1 MTSSRPAPAAPV
13 AFRVLATSLCVAVAV
28 VASTYALSSV
38 IGPGGWTGTA
48 VRTVAVLALVTGLT
62 RYALERSRAGRGET
76 LAPPAAL
83 LPSLA
88 GLVVGLWALL
98 GLYGGPTDRFSLLIG
113 LTNVDRVL
121 SRLRTARELTLAE
134 VAPIDPSLPIALM
147 AVGGAVVVFLV
158 ADLMAGGLRLGA
170 GVGVPLLAL
179 WLPGLV
185 IVGEIPPAAF
195 VVTVCALVL
204 LLAVDNPHRTVRQG
218 SRRGTA
224 AGAHGVEDRA
234 ATGLRAAGAVAT
246 ALAVAVVGLGLG
258 SASAALPEVASA
270 SWSRLFSSTGQTVR
284 LSDDLDMRSD
294 LAERSNEVV
303 LRYRTD
309 DDGIGPLRVF
319 TLTGFD
325 GTNWRRGADRDG
337 EPVESADQL
346 LWPDDDA
353 GDEATDVRVT
363 LESLRDTK
371 LPVPTEPR
379 TVDIDGDWS
388 YDVVRDEVVGEQPTG
403 EGTSYGL
410 TVYERPLEPQSLR
423 EASGA
428 DPDDPNYLDVPA
440 TEHEQ
445 DIRDLATAVVDGAPS
460 RYDQAL
466 ALQTYF
472 RDASQFTYS
481 TEIPPGDSGDAV
493 WDFLQDRTGYC
504 VQFATSMTM
513 MARTLGIPAR
523 LGVGFLPGERV
534 DDTTY
539 EVTGRDSHAW
549 PELYFPGHGW
559 VRFEPTPAQQTGPT
573 PRWATP
579 VSITPG
585 GPTDLGNVP
594 TPGATT
600 AEPSAPESQAPSAD
614 GGTGT
619 TGGTQDE
626 GAPWPVV
633 VGAALLVVAVLGG
646 AAWLFVRR
654 RTHEAGLLDA
664 EDAWL
669 ELADRLAALDVR
681 WPSSTTPRQAP
692 TAVVAALQRQRGPH
706 PLDEDV
712 AESVAVLAS
721 VLEAERYA
729 PRPRE
734 VVPPER
740 LQELVDATVEGIE
753 RSLSDRPARADG
765 PSALPVG

>member
-1 MTSSRPAPAAPV
+1 MTTSRPDTSTPV
-13 AFRVLATSLCVAVAV
+13 GSRVLATSGLVAVAV
-28 VASTYALSSV
+28 VASTYALGSV

-48 VRTVAVLALVTGLT
+48 VRTVAVLALVTGIS
-62 RYALERSRAGRGET
+62 RYALERGHAARGQT

-113 LTNVDRVL
+113 LSNVDRVL
-121 SRLRTARELTLAE
+121 SRLSTARDLTLAE

-158 ADLMAGGLRLGA
+158 ADLMAGGLRLSA
-170 GVGVPLLAL
+170 GVALPLLAL
-179 WLPGLV
+179 WIPGLV
-185 IVGEIPPAAF
+185 IMGEIPPLAF
-195 VVTVCALVL
+195 VVTVAALVL
-204 LLAVDNPHRTVRQG
+204 LLAVDNPHRTVRRG
-218 SRRGTA
+218 ASARRADGRA
-224 AGAHGVEDRA
+224 AG
-234 ATGLRAAGAVAT
+234 GLRAVGALVVAV
-246 ALAVAVVGLGLG
+246 AVAVVALGLG
-258 SASAALPEVASA
+258 TASASLPEVASA

-284 LSDDLDMRSD
+284 LSDDLDMRRD
-294 LAERSNEVV
+294 LAERSGEVV

-309 DDGIGPLRVF
+309 SDEVGPLRVF

-337 EPVESADQL
+337 TPIEGADQV
-346 LWPDDDA
+346 LWP
-353 GDEATDVRVT
+353 TDPTGVEEPTSVRVT

-379 TVDIDGDWS
+379 AVDIDGDWS
-388 YDVVRDEVVGEQPTG
+388 YDDVRDEVLGDQPTG
-403 EGTSYGL
+403 AGTA
-410 TVYERPLEPQSLR
+410 YELAVFPRPLDAATLR
-423 EASGA
+423 GATGA

-445 DIRDLATAVVDGAPS
+445 DIRDLATAVVDGAPT

-472 RDASQFTYS
+472 RDVSQFTYS
-481 TEIPPGDSGDAV
+481 TEVPPGDSGDAV

-534 DDTTY
+534 DDASFQ
-539 EVTGRDSHAW
+539 VTGRDSHAW
-549 PELYFPGHGW
+549 PELWFPGQGW

-579 VSITPG
+579 VAVTPG
-585 GPTDLGNVP
+585 GPGDPGNVP

-600 AEPSAPESQAPSAD
+600 GAPTAPPSAAPTTP
-614 GGTGT
+614 G
-619 TGGTQDE
+619 TGGTIGGAQDDD
-626 GAPWPVV
+626 APWLLV
-633 VGAALLVVAVLGG
+633 VGVALLVALALGG
-646 AAWLFVRR
+646 ALWLALRR
-654 RTHEAGLLDA
+654 RSETQSLRDA
-664 EDAWL
+664 EDAWA
-669 ELADRLAALDVR
+669 ELTDRLGALEVR
-681 WPSSTTPRQAP
+681 WPTSTTPRRVPA
-692 TAVVAALQRQRGPH
+692 AVVAALQARRGQH
-706 PLDEDV
+706 PRDEDV
-712 AESVAVLAS
+712 AEAVAELAS
-721 VLEAERYA
+721 ALEAERYA
-729 PRPRE
+729 PEPRTVARPD
-734 VVPPER
+734 R
-740 LQELVDATVEGIE
+740 LQELVDAAVDAAGE
-753 RSLSDRPARADG
+753 SLSDRPARADG

>member
-13 AFRVLATSLCVAVAV
+13 AVRVLATSACVALAV
-28 VASTYALSSV
+28 VASTYALGAV
-38 IGPGGWTGTA
+38 IGPGDWSGTA
-48 VRTVAVLALVTGLT
+48 VRTVVVLALVTGLT
-62 RYALERSRAGRGET
+62 RLALERPRAARGET
-76 LAPPAAL
+76 LAPPGAL

-121 SRLRTARELTLAE
+121 SRLQTARELTLAE
-134 VAPIDPSLPIALM
+134 VAPIDASLPIALL

-170 GVGVPLLAL
+170 GVGAPLLAL
-179 WLPGLV
+179 WIPGLV
-185 IVGEIPPAAF
+185 IVGEVPPVAF

-204 LLAVDNPHRTVRQG
+204 LLAVDNPHRTVRRGARRGAG
-218 SRRGTA
+218 SR
-224 AGAHGVEDRA
+224 GVEGHA
-234 ATGLRAAGAVAT
+234 ATGLRAAGAVVT
-246 ALAVAVVGLGLG
+246 ALAVAVTALGLG
-258 SASAALPEVASA
+258 TASAALPEVASA
-270 SWSRLFSSTGQTVR
+270 SWSRLFSSAGQTVR
-284 LSDDLDMRSD
+284 LSDDLDMRRD

-309 DDGIGPLRVF
+309 DAVGPLRVF

-325 GTNWRRGADRDG
+325 GANWRRGADRDG
-337 EPVESADQL
+337 EAIESADQV
-346 LWPDDDA
+346 LWPDDAA
-353 GDEATDVRVT
+353 GDEPTELRVT

-379 TVDIDGDWS
+379 TLDIDGDWS
-388 YDVVRDEVVGEQPTG
+388 YDVVRDEVVGDRPTG
-403 EGTSYGL
+403 EGTSYEL
-410 TVYERPLEPQSLR
+410 TVFPRPLEVQSLR

-440 TEHEQ
+440 TDHEQ
-445 DIRDLATAVVDGAPS
+445 DIRDLAAAVVDGAS
-460 RYDQAL
+460 TRYDQAL

-481 TEIPPGDSGDAV
+481 TEIPPGESGDAV

-504 VQFATSMTM
+504 VQFATAMTM
-513 MARTLGIPAR
+513 MARSLGIPAR

-549 PELYFPGHGW
+549 PELYFPGQGW

-579 VSITPG
+579 VSVTPG
-585 GPTDLGNVP
+585 GPTDPGNVP

-600 AEPSAPESQAPSAD
+600 AAPSAPVSEAPDAE

-619 TGGTQDE
+619 VDGTQAD
-626 GAPWPVV
+626 GAPWLVV
-633 VGAALLVVAVLGG
+633 VGVALLVVALLGS

-654 RTHEAGLLDA
+654 RTHAEALHDA

-669 ELADRLAALDVR
+669 ELVERLAALDVR
-681 WPSSTTPRQAP
+681 WPSSTTPRQVPA
-692 TAVVAALQRQRGPH
+692 AVVAELHRQRGTH
-706 PLDEDV
+706 ALDEDV
-712 AESVAVLAS
+712 AEAVAALAS
-721 VLEAERYA
+721 ALEVERYA

-734 VVPPER
+734 LVAPGR
-740 LQELVDATVEGIE
+740 LQELVDAAVGGAE

>member
-1 MTSSRPAPAAPV
+1 MTAPRPDTSASAGL
-13 AFRVLATSLCVAVAV
+13 RVLATSALVATAV
-28 VASTYALSSV
+28 VASAYALGSV
-38 IGPGGWTGTA
+38 VGPGGWTGTV
-48 VRTVAVLALVTGLT
+48 VRVVAVLALVTGLS
-62 RYALERSRAGRGET
+62 RWALERSHAARGEV

-113 LTNVDRVL
+113 LSNVDRVL
-121 SRLRTARELTLAE
+121 SRLATARDLTLAE
-134 VAPIDPSLPIALM
+134 VAPIDPSLPIALL
-147 AVGGAVVVFLV
+147 AVGGAVVVFVV

-170 GVGVPLLAL
+170 GVALPLLAL
-179 WLPGLV
+179 WVPGLV
-185 IVGEIPPAAF
+185 IVGEIPPLAF
-195 VVTVCALVL
+195 VVTVAALVL
-204 LLAVDNPHRTVRQG
+204 LLAVDNPHRAV
-218 SRRGTA
+218 RRGTSA
-224 AGAHGVEDRA
+224 RRPEDRA
-234 ATGLRAAGAVAT
+234 AGGLRAAGALVV
-246 ALAVAVVGLGLG
+246 AVAVAVTALGLG
-258 SASAALPEVASA
+258 SASASLPEVASA

-284 LSDDLDMRSD
+284 LSDDLDMRRD
-294 LAERSNEVV
+294 LAERSGEVV

-309 DDGIGPLRVF
+309 GEGVGPLRVF

-337 EPVESADQL
+337 TLIDGGEQL
-346 LWPDDDA
+346 LWPDDPGA
-353 GDEATDVRVT
+353 TGDPTSLRVT

-379 TVDIDGDWS
+379 SVGIDGDWA
-388 YDVVRDEVVGEQPTG
+388 YDDVRDEVLGVQPTG
-403 EGTSYGL
+403 AGTSYEL
-410 TVYERPLEPQSLR
+410 TVFPRPLDADALR
-423 EASGA
+423 GASGA

-445 DIRDLATAVVDGAPS
+445 DIRDLATAVVDGATT

-472 RDASQFTYS
+472 RDISQFTYS
-481 TEIPPGDSGDAV
+481 TEVPPGDSGDAV

-534 DDTTY
+534 DEASY

-549 PELYFPGHGW
+549 PELYFPGQGW

-573 PRWATP
+573 PAWATP
-579 VSITPG
+579 VAVTPG
-585 GPTDLGNVP
+585 GPADPGNVP

-600 AEPSAPESQAPSAD
+600 AAPSAAPTPTPTAP
-614 GGTGT
+614 GAGGT
-619 TGGTQDE
+619 TGGTQEDST
-626 GAPWPVV
+626 PWPLV
-633 VGAALLVVAVLGG
+633 VGVATLVAAVL
-646 AAWLFVRR
+646 AAGLWFVLRR
-654 RTHEAGLLDA
+654 RSEVESLRDA
-664 EDAWL
+664 EDAWA
-669 ELADRLAALDVR
+669 ELVARLGALDVR
-681 WPSSTTPRQAP
+681 WPSSTTPRRVPAV
-692 TAVVAALQRQRGPH
+692 VVAALQGRRGVDAG
-706 PLDEDV
+706 DEDV
-712 AESVAVLAS
+712 AEALTALAS
-721 VLEAERYA
+721 ALESERYA

-734 VVPPER
+734 TVTPEH
-740 LQELVDATVEGIE
+740 LQALVDAAVEGIE

-765 PSALPVG
+765 PSALRVG

>member
-1 MTSSRPAPAAPV
+1 MTAPRPDTSASAGL
-13 AFRVLATSLCVAVAV
+13 RVLATSALVATAV
-28 VASTYALSSV
+28 VASAYALGSV
-38 IGPGGWTGTA
+38 VGPGGWTGTV
-48 VRTVAVLALVTGLT
+48 VRVVAVLALVTGLS
-62 RYALERSRAGRGET
+62 RWALERSHAARGEV

-113 LTNVDRVL
+113 LSNVDRVL
-121 SRLRTARELTLAE
+121 SRLATARDLTLAE
-134 VAPIDPSLPIALM
+134 VAPIDPSLPIALL
-147 AVGGAVVVFLV
+147 AVGGAVVVFVV

-170 GVGVPLLAL
+170 GVALPLLAL
-179 WLPGLV
+179 WVPGLV
-185 IVGEIPPAAF
+185 IVGEIPPLAF
-195 VVTVCALVL
+195 VVTVAALVL
-204 LLAVDNPHRTVRQG
+204 LLAVDNPHRAV
-218 SRRGTA
+218 RRGTSA
-224 AGAHGVEDRA
+224 WRPEDRA
-234 ATGLRAAGAVAT
+234 AGGLRAAGALVV
-246 ALAVAVVGLGLG
+246 AVAVAVTALGLG
-258 SASAALPEVASA
+258 SASASLPEVASA

-284 LSDDLDMRSD
+284 LSDDLDMRRD
-294 LAERSNEVV
+294 LAERSGEVV

-309 DDGIGPLRVF
+309 GEGVGPLRVF

-337 EPVESADQL
+337 TPIDGGEQL
-346 LWPDDDA
+346 LWPDDPGA
-353 GDEATDVRVT
+353 TGDPTSLRVT

-379 TVDIDGDWS
+379 SVGIDGDWA
-388 YDVVRDEVVGEQPTG
+388 YDDVRDEVLGVQPTG
-403 EGTSYGL
+403 AGTSYEL
-410 TVYERPLEPQSLR
+410 TVFPRPLDADALR
-423 EASGA
+423 GASGA

-445 DIRDLATAVVDGAPS
+445 DIRDLATAVVDGATT

-472 RDASQFTYS
+472 RDISQFTYS
-481 TEIPPGDSGDAV
+481 TEVPPGDSGDAV

-534 DDTTY
+534 DEASY

-549 PELYFPGHGW
+549 PELYFPGQGW

-573 PRWATP
+573 PAWATP
-579 VSITPG
+579 VAVTPG
-585 GPTDLGNVP
+585 GPADPGNVP

-600 AEPSAPESQAPSAD
+600 AAPSAAPTPTPTAP
-614 GGTGT
+614 GAGGT
-619 TGGTQDE
+619 TGGTQEDST
-626 GAPWPVV
+626 PWPLV
-633 VGAALLVVAVLGG
+633 VGVATLVAAVL
-646 AAWLFVRR
+646 AAGLWFVLRR
-654 RTHEAGLLDA
+654 RSEVESLRDA
-664 EDAWL
+664 EDAWA
-669 ELADRLAALDVR
+669 ELVARLGALDVR
-681 WPSSTTPRQAP
+681 WPSSTTPRRVPAV
-692 TAVVAALQRQRGPH
+692 VVAALQGRRGVDAG
-706 PLDEDV
+706 DEDV
-712 AESVAVLAS
+712 AEALTALAS
-721 VLEAERYA
+721 ALESERYA

-734 VVPPER
+734 TVTPEH
-740 LQELVDATVEGIE
+740 LQALVDAAVEGIE

-765 PSALPVG
+765 PSALRVG

>member
-1 MTSSRPAPAAPV
+1 MTTSRPDTTAPV
-13 AFRVLATSLCVAVAV
+13 GLRVLATSALVAVAV
-28 VASTYALSSV
+28 TASTYALGSV

-48 VRTVAVLALVTGLT
+48 VRTVAVLALVTGVS
-62 RYALERSRAGRGET
+62 RYALERGHAARGET

-113 LTNVDRVL
+113 LSNVDRVL
-121 SRLRTARELTLAE
+121 SRLSTARDLTLAE

-170 GVGVPLLAL
+170 GVALPLLAL
-179 WLPGLV
+179 WIPGLV
-185 IVGEIPPAAF
+185 IMGEIPPLAF
-195 VVTVCALVL
+195 VVTVTALVL
-204 LLAVDNPHRTVRQG
+204 LLAVDNPHRTVR
-218 SRRGTA
+218 RGA
-224 AGAHGVEDRA
+224 AGRRREDRTA
-234 ATGLRAAGAVAT
+234 GGLRVVGAVVVA
-246 ALAVAVVGLGLG
+246 AAVAVVALGLG
-258 SASAALPEVASA
+258 SASASLPEVASA

-284 LSDDLDMRSD
+284 LSDDLDMRRD
-294 LAERSNEVV
+294 LAERSGEVV

-309 DDGIGPLRVF
+309 GDEVGPLRVF

-337 EPVESADQL
+337 DPIEGADQV
-346 LWPDDDA
+346 LWPTDPADA
-353 GDEATDVRVT
+353 EEPTSVRVT

-379 TVDIDGDWS
+379 AVGIDGDWS
-388 YDVVRDEVVGEQPTG
+388 YDDVRDEVLGEQPTTA
-403 EGTSYGL
+403 GTTYDL
-410 TVYERPLEPQSLR
+410 TVFPRPLDGESLR
-423 EASGA
+423 EATGA
-428 DPDDPNYLDVPA
+428 DPDDPNYLDIPA

-445 DIRDLATAVVDGAPS
+445 DIRDLAATVVDGATT

-481 TEIPPGDSGDAV
+481 TEVPPGDSGDAV

-534 DDTTY
+534 DDSSFQ
-539 EVTGRDSHAW
+539 VTGRDSHAW
-549 PELYFPGHGW
+549 PELWFPGQGW

-579 VSITPG
+579 VAVTPG
-585 GPTDLGNVP
+585 GPGDLGNVP

-600 AEPSAPESQAPSAD
+600 AAPSVTPGTAPTN
-614 GGTGT
+614 TGT
-619 TGGTQDE
+619 TGTVDGAQDE
-626 GAPWPVV
+626 GAPWPLV
-633 VGAALLVVAVLGG
+633 VGVALLVALALGG
-646 AAWLFVRR
+646 ALWLVLRR
-654 RTHEAGLLDA
+654 RTEPEALRDA
-664 EDAWL
+664 EDAWG
-669 ELADRLAALDVR
+669 ELAERLGALDVR
-681 WPSSTTPRQAP
+681 WPASTTPRRVP
-692 TAVVAALQRQRGPH
+692 TVVVASLQSRRGQH

-712 AESVAVLAS
+712 AEAIAGLAS
-721 VLEAERYA
+721 ALEIERYA
-729 PRPRE
+729 PEPRT
-734 VVPPER
+734 VTPADR
-740 LQELVDATVEGIE
+740 LQELVDTAVDGAES
-753 RSLSDRPARADG
+753 SLSDRPARADG

>member
-1 MTSSRPAPAAPV
+1 MTAPRPGTSDSAGL
-13 AFRVLATSLCVAVAV
+13 RVLATSALVATAV
-28 VASTYALSSV
+28 VASAYALGSV
-38 IGPGGWTGTA
+38 VGPGGWTGTV
-48 VRTVAVLALVTGLT
+48 VRVVVVLALVTGLS
-62 RYALERSRAGRGET
+62 RWALERSHAARGEV

-113 LTNVDRVL
+113 LSNVDRVV
-121 SRLRTARELTLAE
+121 SRLGTARDLTLAE
-134 VAPIDPSLPIALM
+134 VAPIDPSLPIALL
-147 AVGGAVVVFLV
+147 AVGGAVVVFVV

-170 GVGVPLLAL
+170 GVALPLLAL
-179 WLPGLV
+179 WVPGLV
-185 IVGEIPPAAF
+185 IVGEIPPLAF
-195 VVTVCALVL
+195 VVTVTALVL
-204 LLAVDNPHRTVRQG
+204 LLAVDNPHRAV
-218 SRRGTA
+218 RRGA
-224 AGAHGVEDRA
+224 SARRPEDRA
-234 ATGLRAAGAVAT
+234 AGGLRAAGALVV
-246 ALAVAVVGLGLG
+246 AVAVAVTALGLG
-258 SASAALPEVASA
+258 SASASLPEVASA

-284 LSDDLDMRSD
+284 LSDDLDMRRD
-294 LAERSNEVV
+294 LAERSAEVV

-309 DDGIGPLRVF
+309 GENVGPLRVF

-337 EPVESADQL
+337 TPIDGGEQV
-346 LWPDDDA
+346 LWPDDPGA
-353 GDEATDVRVT
+353 TGDPTSLRVT

-371 LPVPTEPR
+371 LPLPTEPR
-379 TVDIDGDWS
+379 AVGIDGDWA
-388 YDVVRDEVVGEQPTG
+388 YDDVRDEVLGEQPTG
-403 EGTSYGL
+403 AGTSYEV
-410 TVYERPLEPQSLR
+410 TVFPRPLDADALR
-423 EASGA
+423 GASGA

-445 DIRDLATAVVDGAPS
+445 DIRDLATSVVDGATT

-472 RDASQFTYS
+472 RDISQFTYS
-481 TEIPPGDSGDAV
+481 TEVPPGTSGDAV

-534 DDTTY
+534 DDSSY

-549 PELYFPGHGW
+549 PELYFPGQGW

-579 VSITPG
+579 VAVTPG
-585 GPTDLGNVP
+585 GPADPGNVP

-600 AEPSAPESQAPSAD
+600 AAPSAPVTPAPTAP
-614 GGTGT
+614 GAGGT
-619 TGGTQDE
+619 TGGTQEDSTS
-626 GAPWPVV
+626 WPLV
-633 VGAALLVVAVLGG
+633 VGVALLV
-646 AAWLFVRR
+646 AAALAAGLWFALRR
-654 RTHEAGLLDA
+654 RTEAESLRDA
-664 EDAWL
+664 EDAWAELVARLGAL
-669 ELADRLAALDVR
+669 EVR
-681 WPSSTTPRQAP
+681 WPSSTTPRRVP
-692 TAVVAALQRQRGPH
+692 AVVVATLQTRRGADAG
-706 PLDEDV
+706 DEDL
-712 AESVAVLAS
+712 AETLTTLAS
-721 VLEAERYA
+721 ALEAERYA

-734 VVPPER
+734 TVSPER
-740 LQELVDATVEGIE
+740 LQALVDAAVEGIE

-765 PSALPVG
+765 PSALRVG

>member
-1 MTSSRPAPAAPV
+1 MTTSRPDTTAPV
-13 AFRVLATSLCVAVAV
+13 GLRVLATSALVAVAV
-28 VASTYALSSV
+28 VASTYALGSV

-48 VRTVAVLALVTGLT
+48 VRTIVVLALVTGVS
-62 RYALERSRAGRGET
+62 RYALERGHAARRDV

-113 LTNVDRVL
+113 LSNVDRVL
-121 SRLRTARELTLAE
+121 SRLSTARDLTLAE

-158 ADLMAGGLRLGA
+158 ADLMAGGLRLCA
-170 GVGVPLLAL
+170 GVALPLLAL
-179 WLPGLV
+179 WIPGLV
-185 IVGEIPPAAF
+185 IMGEIPPLAF
-195 VVTVCALVL
+195 VVTVAALVL
-204 LLAVDNPHRTVRQG
+204 LLAVDNPHRTVRRG
-218 SRRGTA
+218 ASARRADGRA
-224 AGAHGVEDRA
+224 AG
-234 ATGLRAAGAVAT
+234 GLRAVGALVVAV
-246 ALAVAVVGLGLG
+246 AVAVVALGLG
-258 SASAALPEVASA
+258 SASASLPEVASA

-284 LSDDLDMRSD
+284 LSDDLDMRRD
-294 LAERSNEVV
+294 LAERSGEVV

-309 DDGIGPLRVF
+309 ADEVGPLRVF

-337 EPVESADQL
+337 TPIEAADQM
-346 LWPDDDA
+346 LWPTDPA
-353 GDEATDVRVT
+353 GVEEPTSVRVT
-363 LESLRDTK
+363 LESLRDTR

-388 YDVVRDEVVGEQPTG
+388 YDDVRDEVLGDQPTG
-403 EGTSYGL
+403 AGTA
-410 TVYERPLEPQSLR
+410 YELAVFSRPLDAASLR
-423 EASGA
+423 GATGA

-445 DIRDLATAVVDGAPS
+445 DIRDLAAAVVDGAPT

-472 RDASQFTYS
+472 RDVSQFTYS
-481 TEIPPGDSGDAV
+481 TEVPLGDSGDAV

-534 DDTTY
+534 DDSSFQ
-539 EVTGRDSHAW
+539 VTGRDSHAW
-549 PELYFPGHGW
+549 PELWFPGQGW

-579 VSITPG
+579 VAVTPG
-585 GPTDLGNVP
+585 GPGDPGNVP

-600 AEPSAPESQAPSAD
+600 AAPSAPASPVPTAP
-614 GGTGT
+614 GTGGP
-619 TGGTQDE
+619 TGGAQDD
-626 GAPWPVV
+626 GAPWLLV
-633 VGAALLVVAVLGG
+633 VGVALLVAIAVGG
-646 AAWLFVRR
+646 ALWLALRR
-654 RTHEAGLLDA
+654 RSETQSLRDA
-664 EDAWL
+664 EDAWA
-669 ELADRLAALDVR
+669 ELTDRLGALDVR
-681 WPSSTTPRQAP
+681 WPTSTTPRRVPA
-692 TAVVAALQRQRGPH
+692 AVVAALQARRGQH
-706 PLDEDV
+706 ARDEDV
-712 AESVAVLAS
+712 AEAVSGLAS
-721 VLEAERYA
+721 ALEAERYTPEPQTVA
-729 PRPRE
+729 RPD
-734 VVPPER
+734 R
-740 LQELVDATVEGIE
+740 LQELVDSAVEAVE
-753 RSLSDRPARADG
+753 ESLSDRPARADG

>member
-1 MTSSRPAPAAPV
+1 MTAPRRPDTSASAGL
-13 AFRVLATSLCVAVAV
+13 RVLATSALVATAV
-28 VASTYALSSV
+28 VASAYTLGSV
-38 IGPGGWTGTA
+38 VGPGGWTGTA
-48 VRTVAVLALVTGLT
+48 VRVVAVLALVTGLS
-62 RYALERSRAGRGET
+62 RWALERSHAARGEV

-113 LTNVDRVL
+113 LSNVDRVL
-121 SRLRTARELTLAE
+121 SRLATARDLTLAE
-134 VAPIDPSLPIALM
+134 VAPIDPSLPIALL
-147 AVGGAVVVFLV
+147 AVGGAVVVFVV

-170 GVGVPLLAL
+170 GVALPLLAL
-179 WLPGLV
+179 WVPGLV
-185 IVGEIPPAAF
+185 IVGEIPPLAF
-195 VVTVCALVL
+195 VVTVAALVL
-204 LLAVDNPHRTVRQG
+204 LLAVDNPHRAV
-218 SRRGTA
+218 RRGATA
-224 AGAHGVEDRA
+224 RRPEDRA
-234 ATGLRAAGAVAT
+234 AGGLRAAGALVV
-246 ALAVAVVGLGLG
+246 AVAVAVTALGLG
-258 SASAALPEVASA
+258 AASASLPAVASA

-284 LSDDLDMRSD
+284 LSDDLDMRRD
-294 LAERSNEVV
+294 LAERSGEVV

-309 DDGIGPLRVF
+309 GENVGPLRVF

-337 EPVESADQL
+337 TPVDGGDQL
-346 LWPDDDA
+346 LWPDDPGAVEDS
-353 GDEATDVRVT
+353 TSLRVT

-379 TVDIDGDWS
+379 TVGIDGDWA
-388 YDVVRDEVVGEQPTG
+388 YDDVRDEVLGEQPTSA
-403 EGTSYGL
+403 GTSYEL
-410 TVYERPLEPQSLR
+410 TVFPRPLDADALR
-423 EASGA
+423 GASGA

-445 DIRDLATAVVDGAPS
+445 DIRDLATTVVDGATT

-472 RDASQFTYS
+472 RDISQFTYS
-481 TEIPPGDSGDAV
+481 TEVPPGDSGDAV

-534 DDTTY
+534 DDSSWQ
-539 EVTGRDSHAW
+539 VTGRDSHAW
-549 PELYFPGHGW
+549 PELYFPGQGW

-579 VSITPG
+579 VAVTPG
-585 GPTDLGNVP
+585 GPADPGNVP

-600 AEPSAPESQAPSAD
+600 AAPSAAPTPAPTD
-614 GGTGT
+614 PGSGGT
-619 TGGTQDE
+619 TGGSREDSTS
-626 GAPWPVV
+626 WPL
-633 VGAALLVVAVLGG
+633 VGGVALLVAAVL
-646 AAWLFVRR
+646 AAGLWFVLRR
-654 RTHEAGLLDA
+654 RSETETLRDA
-664 EDAWL
+664 EDAWD
-669 ELADRLAALDVR
+669 ELVARLGALDVR
-681 WPSSTTPRQAP
+681 WPSSTTPRRVP
-692 TAVVAALQRQRGPH
+692 VVVVATLQERRGVDAG
-706 PLDEDV
+706 DEDV
-712 AESVAVLAS
+712 AEALTALAS
-721 VLEAERYA
+721 ALESERYA

-734 VVPPER
+734 TVAPER
-740 LQELVDATVEGIE
+740 LQALVDVAVEGIE

-765 PSALPVG
+765 PSALRVG

>member
-1 MTSSRPAPAAPV
+1 MTTPRPDGSSAV
-13 AFRVLATSLCVAVAV
+13 AFRVLATSALVAVAV
-28 VASTYALSSV
+28 TASTYALGSV

-48 VRTVAVLALVTGLT
+48 VRTIAVLAVVTGVS
-62 RYALERSRAGRGET
+62 RYALERGRASRGEP

-113 LTNVDRVL
+113 LSNVDRVL
-121 SRLRTARELTLAE
+121 SRLSTARDLTLAE

-158 ADLMAGGLRLGA
+158 ADLMAGGLRLGS
-170 GVGVPLLAL
+170 GVALPLLAL
-179 WLPGLV
+179 WVPGLV
-185 IVGEIPPAAF
+185 IMGEVPPLAF
-195 VVTVCALVL
+195 VVTVTALVL
-204 LLAVDNPHRTVRQG
+204 LLAVDNPHRTVRRG
-218 SRRGTA
+218 TSSRRP
-224 AGAHGVEDRA
+224 EDRA
-234 ATGLRAAGAVAT
+234 ATGLRAAGALV
-246 ALAVAVVGLGLG
+246 LAVVVAVVSLGLG
-258 SASAALPEVASA
+258 SASASLPEVASA

-284 LSDDLDMRSD
+284 LSDDLDMRRN
-294 LAERSNEVV
+294 LAERSGEVV

-309 DDGIGPLRVF
+309 ADDVGPLRVF

-337 EPVESADQL
+337 APIDDPEQL
-346 LWPDDDA
+346 LWPDDT
-353 GDEATDVRVT
+353 ATDEEPTSLRVT

-379 TVDIDGDWS
+379 TVDVDGDWS
-388 YDVVRDEVVGEQPTG
+388 YDDVRDEVLGDQPTDAG
-403 EGTSYGL
+403 LSYDL
-410 TVYERPLEPQSLR
+410 TVFPRPLDADTLR
-423 EASGA
+423 DASGG

-445 DIRDLATAVVDGAPS
+445 DIRDLAATVVDGATT

-472 RDASQFTYS
+472 RDASRFTYS
-481 TEIPPGDSGDAV
+481 TEVPPGDTGDAV

-534 DDTTY
+534 GDASFQ
-539 EVTGRDSHAW
+539 VTGRDSHAW
-549 PELYFPGHGW
+549 PELYFPGQGW

-579 VSITPG
+579 VAVTPG
-585 GPTDLGNVP
+585 APGDLGNVP

-600 AEPSAPESQAPSAD
+600 AAPSAPVSPVPTSP
-614 GGTGT
+614 GTSTT
-619 TGGTQDE
+619 TGGGAAE
-626 GAPWPVV
+626 GTPWPLV
-633 VGAALLVVAVLGG
+633 VGVALLGALVVAAAVWVVL
-646 AAWLFVRR
+646 RR
-654 RTHEAGLLDA
+654 RTEPETLHDA
-664 EDAWL
+664 EDAWA
-669 ELADRLAALDVR
+669 ELGQRLGLLDVH
-681 WPSSTTPRQAP
+681 WAASTTPRNVP
-692 TAVVAALQRQRGPH
+692 AVVIASLQARRSTH

-712 AESVAVLAS
+712 AESIAAIAS
-721 VLEAERYA
+721 ALESERYA
-729 PRPRE
+729 RRPGQAL
-734 VVPPER
+734 PAHR
-740 LQELVDATVEGIE
+740 LQELVDAAVDGVE
-753 RSLSDRPARADG
+753 RSLSDRPAHADG
-765 PSALPVG
+765 PSALPAG

>member
-1 MTSSRPAPAAPV
+1 MTSPRPDPAGPV
-13 AFRVLATSLCVAVAV
+13 ALRVLATSLCVAVAV
-28 VASTYALSSV
+28 VASTYALGSV
-38 IGPGGWTGTA
+38 IGPGGWSGTA
-48 VRTVAVLALVTGLT
+48 VRTVVVLALVTGLT
-62 RYALERSRAGRGET
+62 RYGLERSRATRGET

-88 GLVVGLWALL
+88 GLVVGVWALL

-121 SRLRTARELTLAE
+121 SRLQTARELTLAE
-134 VAPIDPSLPIALM
+134 VAPIDASLPIALM

-179 WLPGLV
+179 WIPGLV
-185 IVGEIPPAAF
+185 IVGEIPPVAF
-195 VVTVCALVL
+195 VVTVGALVV
-204 LLAVDNPHRTVRQG
+204 LLAVDNPHRPA
-218 SRRGTA
+218 RRGTA
-224 AGAHGVEDRA
+224 RGAGSRGVEGRG
-234 ATGLRAAGAVAT
+234 ATGLRAAGAVVT
-246 ALAVAVVGLGLG
+246 ALAVAVAALGLG

-284 LSDDLDMRSD
+284 LSDDLDMRRD

-309 DDGIGPLRVF
+309 EDDVGPLRVF

-337 EPVESADQL
+337 EPVEGADQV
-346 LWPDDDA
+346 LWPDQSPGDDPTA
-353 GDEATDVRVT
+353 LRVT

-379 TVDIDGDWS
+379 ALDIDGDWS
-388 YDVVRDEVVGEQPTG
+388 YDPVRDEVVGDRPTG
-403 EGTSYGL
+403 EGTAYDL
-410 TVYERPLEPQSLR
+410 TVYPRPLEAQALR
-423 EASGA
+423 EASGT

-445 DIRDLATAVVDGAPS
+445 DIRDLAAAVVDGAAT

-481 TEIPPGDSGDAV
+481 TEIPPGASDDAV

-513 MARTLGIPAR
+513 MARSLGIPAR

-585 GPTDLGNVP
+585 GPTDPGNVP

-600 AEPSAPESQAPSAD
+600 AAPSAPASEAPTAG
-614 GGTGT
+614 GGTGA
-619 TGGTQDE
+619 GSGTQPE
-626 GAPWPVV
+626 GAPWPVAAGV
-633 VGAALLVVAVLGG
+633 ALLVVAVLGG
-646 AAWLFVRR
+646 ATWLYLRR
-654 RTHEAGLLDA
+654 RTQDDALHDA

-669 ELADRLAALDVR
+669 DLVGRLAALEVR
-681 WPSSTTPRQAP
+681 WPSSTTPRQVPA
-692 TAVVAALQRQRGPH
+692 AVVAALWQQRGAH

-712 AESVAVLAS
+712 AEAVAALAS
-721 VLEAERYA
+721 ALEAERYA
-729 PRPRE
+729 PRPQTL
-734 VVPPER
+734 VPPQR
-740 LQELVDATVEGIE
+740 LRELVDAAADVIE

>member
-1 MTSSRPAPAAPV
+1 MTATRPDTSASAGL
-13 AFRVLATSLCVAVAV
+13 RVLATSALVATAV
-28 VASTYALSSV
+28 VASAYALGSV
-38 IGPGGWTGTA
+38 VGPGGWTGTV
-48 VRTVAVLALVTGLT
+48 VRVVAVLALVTGLS
-62 RYALERSRAGRGET
+62 RWALERSHAARGEV

-113 LTNVDRVL
+113 LSNVDRVL
-121 SRLRTARELTLAE
+121 SRLATARDLTLAE
-134 VAPIDPSLPIALM
+134 VAPIDPSLPIALL
-147 AVGGAVVVFLV
+147 AVGGAVVVFVV

-170 GVGVPLLAL
+170 GVALPLLAL
-179 WLPGLV
+179 WVPGLV
-185 IVGEIPPAAF
+185 IVGEIPPLAF
-195 VVTVCALVL
+195 VVTVAALVL
-204 LLAVDNPHRTVRQG
+204 LLAVDNPHRAV
-218 SRRGTA
+218 RRGTSA
-224 AGAHGVEDRA
+224 RRPEDRA
-234 ATGLRAAGAVAT
+234 AGGLRAAGALVV
-246 ALAVAVVGLGLG
+246 AVAVAVTALGLG
-258 SASAALPEVASA
+258 SASASLPEVASA

-284 LSDDLDMRSD
+284 LSDDLDMRRD
-294 LAERSNEVV
+294 LAERSGEVV

-309 DDGIGPLRVF
+309 GEGVGPLRVF

-337 EPVESADQL
+337 TPIDGGEQL
-346 LWPDDDA
+346 LWPDDPGA
-353 GDEATDVRVT
+353 TGDPTSLRVT

-379 TVDIDGDWS
+379 SVGIDGDWA
-388 YDVVRDEVVGEQPTG
+388 YDDVRDEVLGVQPTG
-403 EGTSYGL
+403 AGTSYEL
-410 TVYERPLEPQSLR
+410 TVFPRPLDADALR
-423 EASGA
+423 GASGA

-445 DIRDLATAVVDGAPS
+445 DIRDLATAVVDGATT

-472 RDASQFTYS
+472 RDISQFTYS
-481 TEIPPGDSGDAV
+481 TEVPPGDSGDAV

-534 DDTTY
+534 DEASY

-549 PELYFPGHGW
+549 PELYFPGQGW

-573 PRWATP
+573 PAWATP
-579 VSITPG
+579 VAVTPG
-585 GPTDLGNVP
+585 GPADPGNVP

-600 AEPSAPESQAPSAD
+600 AAPSAAPTPTPTAP
-614 GGTGT
+614 GAGGT
-619 TGGTQDE
+619 TGGTQEDST
-626 GAPWPVV
+626 PWPLV
-633 VGAALLVVAVLGG
+633 VGVATLVAAVL
-646 AAWLFVRR
+646 AAGLWFVLRR
-654 RTHEAGLLDA
+654 RSEVESLRDA
-664 EDAWL
+664 EDAWA
-669 ELADRLAALDVR
+669 ELVARLGALDVR
-681 WPSSTTPRQAP
+681 WPSSTTPRRVPAV
-692 TAVVAALQRQRGPH
+692 VVAALQGRRGVDAG
-706 PLDEDV
+706 DEDV
-712 AESVAVLAS
+712 AEALTALAS
-721 VLEAERYA
+721 ALESERYA

-734 VVPPER
+734 TVTPEH
-740 LQELVDATVEGIE
+740 LQALVDAAVEGIE

-765 PSALPVG
+765 PSALRVG

>member
-1 MTSSRPAPAAPV
+1 MTAPRPDTSASAGL
-13 AFRVLATSLCVAVAV
+13 RVLATSALVATAV
-28 VASTYALSSV
+28 VASAYALGSV
-38 IGPGGWTGTA
+38 VGPGGWTGTV
-48 VRTVAVLALVTGLT
+48 VRVVAVLALVTGLS
-62 RYALERSRAGRGET
+62 RWALERSHAARGEV

-113 LTNVDRVL
+113 LSNVDRVL
-121 SRLRTARELTLAE
+121 SRLATARDLTLAE
-134 VAPIDPSLPIALM
+134 VAPIDPSLPIALL
-147 AVGGAVVVFLV
+147 AVGGAVVVFVV

-170 GVGVPLLAL
+170 GVALPLLAL
-179 WLPGLV
+179 WVPGLV
-185 IVGEIPPAAF
+185 IVGEIPPLAF
-195 VVTVCALVL
+195 VVTVAALVL
-204 LLAVDNPHRTVRQG
+204 LLAVDNPHRAV
-218 SRRGTA
+218 RRGTSA
-224 AGAHGVEDRA
+224 RRPEDRA
-234 ATGLRAAGAVAT
+234 AGGLRAAGAVVV
-246 ALAVAVVGLGLG
+246 AVAVAVTALGLG
-258 SASAALPEVASA
+258 SASASLPEVASA

-284 LSDDLDMRSD
+284 LSDDLDMRRD
-294 LAERSNEVV
+294 LAERSGEVV

-309 DDGIGPLRVF
+309 GEGVGPLRVF

-337 EPVESADQL
+337 TPIDGGEQL
-346 LWPDDDA
+346 LWPDDPGA
-353 GDEATDVRVT
+353 TGDPTSLRVT

-379 TVDIDGDWS
+379 SVGIDGDWA
-388 YDVVRDEVVGEQPTG
+388 YDDVRDEVLGVQPTG
-403 EGTSYGL
+403 AGTSYEL
-410 TVYERPLEPQSLR
+410 TVFPRPLDADALR
-423 EASGA
+423 GASGA

-445 DIRDLATAVVDGAPS
+445 DIRDLATAVVDGATT

-472 RDASQFTYS
+472 RDISQFTYS
-481 TEIPPGDSGDAV
+481 TEVPPGDSGDAV

-534 DDTTY
+534 DEASY

-549 PELYFPGHGW
+549 PELYFPGQGW

-573 PRWATP
+573 PAWATP
-579 VSITPG
+579 VAVTPG
-585 GPTDLGNVP
+585 GPADPGNVP

-600 AEPSAPESQAPSAD
+600 AAPSAAPTPTPTAP
-614 GGTGT
+614 GAGGT
-619 TGGTQDE
+619 TGGTQEDST
-626 GAPWPVV
+626 PWPLV
-633 VGAALLVVAVLGG
+633 VGVATLVAAVL
-646 AAWLFVRR
+646 AAGLWFVLRR
-654 RTHEAGLLDA
+654 RSEVESLRDA
-664 EDAWL
+664 EDAWA
-669 ELADRLAALDVR
+669 ELVARLGALDVR
-681 WPSSTTPRQAP
+681 WPSSTTPRRVPAV
-692 TAVVAALQRQRGPH
+692 VVAALQGRRGVDAG
-706 PLDEDV
+706 DEDV
-712 AESVAVLAS
+712 AEALTALAS
-721 VLEAERYA
+721 ALESERYA

-734 VVPPER
+734 TVTPEH
-740 LQELVDATVEGIE
+740 LQALVDAAVEGIE

-765 PSALPVG
+765 PSALRVG

>member
-1 MTSSRPAPAAPV
+1 MTAPRPDTSASAGL
-13 AFRVLATSLCVAVAV
+13 RVLATSALVATAV
-28 VASTYALSSV
+28 VASAYALGSV
-38 IGPGGWTGTA
+38 VGPGGWTGTV
-48 VRTVAVLALVTGLT
+48 VRVVVVLALVTGLS
-62 RYALERSRAGRGET
+62 RWALERSHAARGEV

-113 LTNVDRVL
+113 LSNVDRVL
-121 SRLRTARELTLAE
+121 SRLATARDLTLAE
-134 VAPIDPSLPIALM
+134 VAPIDPSLPIALL
-147 AVGGAVVVFLV
+147 AVGGAVVVFVV

-170 GVGVPLLAL
+170 GVALPLLAL
-179 WLPGLV
+179 WVPGLV
-185 IVGEIPPAAF
+185 IVGEIPPLAF
-195 VVTVCALVL
+195 VVTVAALVL
-204 LLAVDNPHRTVRQG
+204 LLAVDNPHRAV
-218 SRRGTA
+218 RRGTSA
-224 AGAHGVEDRA
+224 RRPEDRA
-234 ATGLRAAGAVAT
+234 AGGLRAAGALVV
-246 ALAVAVVGLGLG
+246 AVAVAVTALGLG
-258 SASAALPEVASA
+258 SASASLPEVASA

-284 LSDDLDMRSD
+284 LSDDLDMRRD
-294 LAERSNEVV
+294 LAERSGEVV

-309 DDGIGPLRVF
+309 GEGVGPLRVF

-337 EPVESADQL
+337 TPIDGGEQL
-346 LWPDDDA
+346 LWPDDPGA
-353 GDEATDVRVT
+353 TGDPTSLRVT

-379 TVDIDGDWS
+379 SVGIDGDWA
-388 YDVVRDEVVGEQPTG
+388 YDDVRDEVLGVQPTG
-403 EGTSYGL
+403 AGTSYEL
-410 TVYERPLEPQSLR
+410 TVFPRPLDADALR
-423 EASGA
+423 GASGA

-445 DIRDLATAVVDGAPS
+445 DIRDLATAVVDGATT

-472 RDASQFTYS
+472 RDISQFTYS
-481 TEIPPGDSGDAV
+481 TEVPPGDSGDAV

-534 DDTTY
+534 DEASY

-549 PELYFPGHGW
+549 PELYFPGQGW

-573 PRWATP
+573 PAWATP
-579 VSITPG
+579 VAVTPG
-585 GPTDLGNVP
+585 GPADPGNVP

-600 AEPSAPESQAPSAD
+600 AAPSAAPTPTPPAP
-614 GGTGT
+614 GAGGT
-619 TGGTQDE
+619 TGGTQEDST
-626 GAPWPVV
+626 PWPLV
-633 VGAALLVVAVLGG
+633 VGVATLVAAVL
-646 AAWLFVRR
+646 AAGLWFVLRR
-654 RTHEAGLLDA
+654 RSEVESLRDA
-664 EDAWL
+664 EDAWA
-669 ELADRLAALDVR
+669 ELVARLGALDVR
-681 WPSSTTPRQAP
+681 WPSSTTPRRVPAV
-692 TAVVAALQRQRGPH
+692 VVAALQGRRGVDAG
-706 PLDEDV
+706 DEDV
-712 AESVAVLAS
+712 AEALTALAS
-721 VLEAERYA
+721 ALESERYA

-734 VVPPER
+734 TVTPEH
-740 LQELVDATVEGIE
+740 LQALVDAAVEGIE

-765 PSALPVG
+765 PSALRVG